1 MSSSHRKLPVS
12 SLAEWLIPAGLFV
25 LFLLVTLPGIAWGAP
40 ALWHP
45 DEIVKEADMALSGD
59 YQFDEE
65 NFDYPSLPKYV
76 LYGLGK
82 GTYDLGYD
90 RAGFIIA
97 ARSLSAVLGGLVVVL
112 AYALARLLGGRVLSA
127 VLAALLLISSSEL
140 VLNSRF
146 AHNDLYL
153 AFFSTLAILSTLLY
167 RRSGGKGWLYLAFLL
182 VGLAASSKYN
192 GLSLVI
198 VPLVVYLLIQR
209 KVLFKN
215 GLATVETL
223 FIAATLTALGY
234 ALGTPKALLWAAF
247 YFKRAVPAILRHATY
262 ARQPGSPI
270 GLFGQWQQLIQ
281 MLGLGVFLLLAGAVV
296 WYAVLLLRSARGKTV
311 PSQAHLPL
319 VGVVLLAL
327 LAMDLPMLVSF
338 NYQPRFYLPMLPAL
352 AVLGAL
358 FVQDLVGISA
368 GHGKQWL
375 AWLIRFGA
383 VLLVL
388 YSFLRVAST
397 VLVFQHD
404 ARIPASAYLRALP
417 QGTTIEYT
425 LYPPAI
431 ERERFTRSHNYPI
444 FFKKFP
450 DQALPTSRLYE
461 FNRGEAGI
469 EERQTEYLVI
479 DSFTYERFADDYI
492 CELHQAECD
501 FFTRLRQ
508 GQADYRLIQSFEYRP
523 PAWLPQLSLAFVNP
537 QIEIY
542 QRIGR

>member
-1 MSSSHRKLPVS
+1 MSLSPRKSPVS

-25 LFLLVTLPGIAWGAP
+25 LFLLITLPGIAWGAP
-40 ALWHP
+40 DLWHP

-82 GTYDLGYD
+82 VTYDLGYD
-90 RAGFIIA
+90 QADFIIV
-97 ARSLSAVLGGLVVVL
+97 ARSLSAVLGGLVVAL
-112 AYALARLLGGRVLSA
+112 AYALTRLLGGRVLSA

-167 RRSGGKGWLYLAFLL
+167 RRSGGKGWLYLSFLL

-198 VPLVVYLLIQR
+198 VPLAVYFLLQR
-209 KVLFKN
+209 KVVVNN
-215 GLATVETL
+215 GLATLETL

-247 YFKRAVPAILRHATY
+247 YFKRAIPAILRHATY
-262 ARQPGSPI
+262 ARQPGSPV
-270 GLFGQWQQLIQ
+270 GLLGQWEQLIQ
-281 MLGLGVFLLLAGAVV
+281 MLGLGVFLLMAGAVV
-296 WYAVLLLRSARGKTV
+296 WYAVMLVRSTRGKTV
-311 PSQAHLPL
+311 PSQVQLPL
-319 VGVVLLAL
+319 VGVALLAL
-327 LAMDLPMLVSF
+327 LAMDLPMLISF
-338 NYQPRFYLPMLPAL
+338 NYQPRFYLSMLPVL

-358 FVQDLVGISA
+358 LVQDLVGVSA
-368 GHGKQWL
+368 GSGMRWL
-375 AWLIRFGA
+375 AWLVSIGA
-383 VLLVL
+383 VLLVI

-404 ARIPASAYLRALP
+404 ARIPASAYLQTLP
-417 QGTTIEYT
+417 EGSTIEYT
-425 LYPPAI
+425 LYPPTI
-431 ERERFTRSHNYPI
+431 DRERFTRSHNYPI

-450 DQALPTSRLYE
+450 DQPLPTSRLYV
-461 FNRGEAGI
+461 FNEGEAGI
-469 EERQTEYLVI
+469 EERQTDYLVI
-479 DSFTYERFADDYI
+479 DSFTYQRFADDYI

-501 FFTRLRQ
+501 FFIRLRQ
-508 GQADYRLIQSFEYRP
+508 GQTRYRLIESFEYAP
-523 PAWLPQLSLAFVNP
+523 PAWLPQLKLPFVNP
-537 QIEIY
+537 RIEIY
-542 QRIGR
+542 QRSD

>member
-1 MSSSHRKLPVS
+1 MSLSPRKSPVS

-25 LFLLVTLPGIAWGAP
+25 LFLLITLPGIAWGAP
-40 ALWHP
+40 DLWHP

-82 GTYDLGYD
+82 VTYDLGYD
-90 RAGFIIA
+90 QADFIIV
-97 ARSLSAVLGGLVVVL
+97 ARSLSAVLGGLVVAL
-112 AYALARLLGGRVLSA
+112 AYALTRLLGGRVLSA

-167 RRSGGKGWLYLAFLL
+167 RRSGGKGWLYLSFLL

-198 VPLVVYLLIQR
+198 VPLAVYFLLQR
-209 KVLFKN
+209 KVVVNN
-215 GLATVETL
+215 GLATLETL

-247 YFKRAVPAILRHATY
+247 YFKRAIPAILRHATY
-262 ARQPGSPI
+262 ARQPGSPV
-270 GLFGQWQQLIQ
+270 GLLGQWEQLIQ
-281 MLGLGVFLLLAGAVV
+281 MLGLGVFLLMAGAVV
-296 WYAVLLLRSARGKTV
+296 WYAVMLVRSTRGKTV
-311 PSQAHLPL
+311 PSQVQLPL
-319 VGVVLLAL
+319 VGVALLAL
-327 LAMDLPMLVSF
+327 LAMDLPMLISF
-338 NYQPRFYLPMLPAL
+338 NYQPRFYLSMLPVL

-358 FVQDLVGISA
+358 LVQDLVGVSA
-368 GHGKQWL
+368 GSGMRWL
-375 AWLIRFGA
+375 AWLVSIGA
-383 VLLVL
+383 VLLVI

-404 ARIPASAYLRALP
+404 ARIPASAYLQTLP
-417 QGTTIEYT
+417 EGSTIEYT
-425 LYPPAI
+425 LYPPTI
-431 ERERFTRSHNYPI
+431 DRERFTRSHNYPI

-469 EERQTEYLVI
+469 EERQTDYLVI
-479 DSFTYERFADDYI
+479 DSFTYERFADAYI
-492 CELHQAECD
+492 CALHQAECD

-508 GQADYRLIQSFEYRP
+508 GGTNYSLVQSFEYDP
-523 PAWLPQLSLAFVNP
+523 PAWLPQLKLPFVNP
-537 QIEIY
+537 RIEIY
-542 QRIGR
+542 QRSD